1 MDYKK
6 GEESWGFSR
15 DAAACCCLE
24 AGSGN
29 WIMADFRDGKATM
42 ENFLVHP
49 GLGLQE
55 DRTKK
60 GRNSANGQWTMDG
73 DPAPRIAGYLGQEGE
88 NDY

>member
-1 MDYKK
+1 
-6 GEESWGFSR
+6 
-15 DAAACCCLE
+15 
-24 AGSGN
+24 
-29 WIMADFRDGKATM
+29 MADFRDGKATM

-60 GRNSANGQWTMDG
+60 GRNSANGQWNNG
-73 DPAPRIAGYLGQEGE
+73 WRSCAGSAGYLEGGGR